1 MSRSPA
7 MSRKAI
13 AMKSLNEKWLSMVQS
28 ATEKGENATGGSSIV
43 TVPSMFRAWRGGIGC
58 EGRRRRLTR
67 DGSIK
72 FPVAPQLTRAVVTMV
87 LAPCFR
93 QIGNQIARS
102 D

>member
-1 MSRSPA
+1 MRD
-7 MSRKAI
+7 
-13 AMKSLNEKWLSMVQS
+13 KSSLKVVAWQWTRVVVVICPCLFR
-28 ATEKGENATGGSSIV
+28 
-43 TVPSMFRAWRGGIGC
+43 VPSTFRAWRGGIGR

-93 QIGNQIARS
+93 QIGNQIAHS